1 MVIKTVFML
10 SLYFVPIIMVSTGLL
25 TQTWQLF
32 AAFILS
38 GFGMAGIGMGIMH
51 DAIHGTYS
59 SNSKINKILSYTL
72 NMVGANASVWRIQ
85 HNVLHHS
92 FTNIHEGDDDINA
105 PFFLRFSPNVK
116 KNKLHPY

>member
-59 SNSKINKILSYTL
+59 SNPKINKILSYTL
-72 NMVGANASVWRIQ
+72 NMVGQMLAFGVFNTMYSIIALPISMKATMI
-85 HNVLHHS
+85 S
-92 FTNIHEGDDDINA
+92 M
-105 PFFLRFSPNVK
+105 LRFSCASH
-116 KNKLHPY
+116 LT